1 MYTHSFFRV
10 FFFTVTDLCST
21 VNPSRHCGSAEEK
34 FVSPLKRNKQA
45 FTAIPQGLS
54 KYNTKKWRNME
65 KTKNIKIKPNRWEG
79 LNMGLTGN
87 KIGSRSCA
95 EGANRRR
102 DALQFLL
109 CCGFG
114 SRKMENDEWSSEV
127 LGSWKSK
134 HNSAVGSPVGPLR
147 LHWCN
152 ITLLMSSTTP
162 SMILLFSLSSGFSL
176 SLSPSLYFFSQ
187 NKGKE
192 AAKLLLSSERNRRR
206 WLAIGVRLNHQ

>member
-1 MYTHSFFRV
+1 M
-10 FFFTVTDLCST
+10 
-21 VNPSRHCGSAEEK
+21 E
-34 FVSPLKRNKQA
+34 
-45 FTAIPQGLS
+45 GLS
-54 KYNTKKWRNME
+54 
-65 KTKNIKIKPNRWEG
+65 
-79 LNMGLTGN
+79 LGLTGN

-114 SRKMENDEWSSEV
+114 RRKMENDEWSSEV

-176 SLSPSLYFFSQ
+176 SLSLCLPLSISSHKTKERRQQNSSSRVNVTDDGGLQSEFASTTSKNISSSTQIWLHGFFIFRFHHGPMATDIYICWFFCMSWWFAGF
-187 NKGKE
+187 K
-192 AAKLLLSSERNRRR
+192 
-206 WLAIGVRLNHQ
+206 IC